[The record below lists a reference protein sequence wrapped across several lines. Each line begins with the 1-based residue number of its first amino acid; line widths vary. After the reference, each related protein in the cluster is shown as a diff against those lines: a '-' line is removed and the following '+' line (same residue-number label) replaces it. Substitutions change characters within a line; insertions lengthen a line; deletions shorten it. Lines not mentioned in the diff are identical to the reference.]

1 MSNEQMIKQCASD
14 KAFAKLTMLMIDIE
28 KSSEDIRAGNIG
40 PITIDEL
47 RSLHQGL
54 LKEQK
59 IWNYI
64 AQLIEKD
71 YE

>member
-47 RSLHQGL
+47 RNLHQGL

>member
-14 KAFAKLTMLMIDIE
+14 KAFAKLSMLIIDIE
-28 KSSEDIRAGNIG
+28 RSKEDIRSGNIG

-47 RSLHQGL
+47 QILHQGL